1 MAQQVY
7 SKQALD
13 RMSSPEA
20 MNDYLHVTKPAVWIV
35 LAAVTLILVGA
46 IVWAGFASV
55 NSYATGTAT
64 VHDGVMTI
72 ELDST
77 GFEHNVGVGQKVSAS
92 DTQTTVDSVDV
103 RQDGSVVVTARTNL
117 SDGTYD
123 AQVAYKE
130 TQILDILFN

>member
-20 MNDYLHVTKPAVWIV
+20 MNDYLHVTKPAVWIA
-35 LAAVTLILVGA
+35 LAAVVLILVGA
-46 IVWAGFASV
+46 LVWAGFASV

-72 ELDST
+72 ELEHT
-77 GFEHNVGVGQKVSAS
+77 GFEHNVDVGQKVSAS
-92 DTQTTVDSVDV
+92 GAETTVDAVNV
-103 RQDGSVVVTARTNL
+103 RKDGSVVVTARTNL
-117 SDGTYD
+117 ADGTYD
-123 AQVAYKE
+123 AQVAYRE
-130 TQILDILFN
+130 TQVLDILFN

>member
-20 MNDYLHVTKPAVWIV
+20 MNDYLHVTKPTVWIA
-35 LAAVTLILVGA
+35 LAAVVLILVGA

-64 VHDGVMTI
+64 VSDGVMTI
-72 ELDST
+72 ELDHT
-77 GFEHNVGVGQKVSAS
+77 GFEHYVDVGQKVSAS
-92 DTQTTVDSVDV
+92 GTETTVDGVNV
-103 RQDGSVVVTARTNL
+103 RKDGSVIVTAHTDL
-117 SDGTYD
+117 SDGSYD
-123 AQVAYKE
+123 AQVAYRE